1 MARFNDE
8 ERASDFLKSLV
19 GLPDDVRKDA
29 VLSLIN
35 MVVNGK
41 DIPDEEL
48 NSWIDLY
55 PEENREGLKGHFIYG
70 NISSDDDKKNQPPAD
85 IKEDDAVAKQL
96 AYNAEKLNGDLAEED
111 AAEDDE
117 DDDDDAYL
125 DSLIAELE
133 TDDEPAEEPAD
144 DKPAEDKA
152 ADEPAKDEPD
162 TGSEEQDETTRN
174 ILAGLSDK

>member
-1 MARFNDE
+1 MARFNDKE
-8 ERASDFLKSLV
+8 LASDFLKSLV

-96 AYNAEKLNGDLAEED
+96 ADNAEKLNGDLAEED
-111 AAEDDE
+111 AAEDDDNE
-117 DDDDDAYL
+117 YINN
-125 DSLIAELE
+125 LIADLE
-133 TDDEPAEEPAD
+133 NDLGAEDEPVD
-144 DKPAEDKA
+144 GVPAEDKA
-152 ADEPAKDEPD
+152 AEESAKDEPD

>member
-1 MARFNDE
+1 MARFNDKE
-8 ERASDFLKSLV
+8 LASDFLKSLV

-41 DIPDEEL
+41 DIPDDEL

-85 IKEDDAVAKQL
+85 IKDDDVVAEQL
-96 AYNAEKLNGDLAEED
+96 ADNAEKLNSDLAEED
-111 AAEDDE
+111 AAEDD
-117 DDDDDAYL
+117 DDEYIN
-125 DSLIAELE
+125 SLIADLE
-133 TDDEPAEEPAD
+133 NDLGAEDEPADDEPDDEPAD
-144 DKPAEDKA
+144 DKL